1 MEAMLA
7 QALQES
13 KFKNGSIIE
22 GTISAVKGDDVFI
35 DIGYKSEGAVSAS
48 EFGADASVKVGEKVT
63 VMLVQLENEKTGMVE
78 LSKRRADE
86 KIRWEKIL
94 ERYVE
99 GCVVTGTIKSAVRGG
114 LLVAIDDVEAFL
126 PGSQVEVA
134 PVKEL
139 EPYVGQTYD
148 FKVIKISN
156 ERRNLIVSRREL
168 IEGTLAEKKAEL
180 LGSLQKG
187 EVRKGRVKNIT
198 DFGAFIDLDGLDGLL
213 HITDM
218 SWGRVK
224 HPAEMLKVGEELDVM
239 VLDVDRDRERVS
251 LGLKQTTENPWNTI
265 QEQFP
270 VGARVAGK
278 VVNLAA
284 YGAFIEIAPGV
295 EGLVHISEFSW
306 TKRVARAS
314 DVLNVGDEVQV
325 VVLSVDIDNQKIALG
340 IRQTQDNPWDTVQE
354 RFPVGSKVS
363 GKIRNFTAYGAFV
376 ELEEGIDGM
385 IHVSDM
391 SWTRKINHPSE
402 CLQKG
407 QEVEAVVLDVNPKEQ
422 RISLGLKQAQTD
434 PWSDIAAKYA
444 VGSTVKGKVSKIA
457 SFGAF
462 IELEDGV
469 DGLVHISQISD
480 QRVEKV
486 KDALEVGQ
494 EVEARVVKVDRGE
507 RRIGLSIRAMT
518 MSDEELKALEAEA
531 AGEPVEPVSTKTAG
545 SDSLGGLS
553 AAFDNAFA
561 NVEWQPGESK

>member
-1 MEAMLA
+1 MADILS
-7 QALQES
+7 QAGQES
-13 KFKNGSIIE
+13 KFKGGSLIE
-22 GTISAVKGDDVFI
+22 GTVSAIKGDDVFV
-35 DIGYKSEGAVSAS
+35 DIGYKSVGTVGLNEFGEGA
-48 EFGADASVKVGEKVT
+48 DVKVGDKVT
-63 VMLVQLENEKTGMVE
+63 VMLVKLEDDKTGMVE
-78 LSKRRADE
+78 ISKRRADD

-99 GCVVTGTIKSAVRGG
+99 GCVVTGMVKSAVRGG
-114 LLVAIDDVEAFL
+114 LLVQIDDVEAFL
-126 PGSQVEVA
+126 PGSQVDVT
-134 PVKEL
+134 PVRDL
-139 EPYVGQTYD
+139 EPYVGQTYE

-168 IEGTLAEKKAEL
+168 IEGTMAEKKAEL
-180 LGSLQKG
+180 LESLQKG
-187 EVRKGRVKNIT
+187 EIRKGHVKNIT
-198 DFGAFIDLDGLDGLL
+198 DFGAFIDLDGIDGLL

-224 HPAEMLKVGEELDVM
+224 HPSEILKVGQELDVM
-239 VLDVDRDRERVS
+239 VLDVDRERERIS
-251 LGLKQTTENPWNTI
+251 LGLKQTTPNPWDSI
-265 QEQFP
+265 LEQFP
-270 VGARVAGK
+270 VGSRVSGK

-284 YGAFIEIAPGV
+284 YGAFVEIAPGI

-314 DVLNVGDEVQV
+314 DMLSVGDEVQV
-325 VVLSVDIDNQKIALG
+325 VVLSVDVENQKIALG
-340 IRQTQDNPWDTVQE
+340 IRQTQANPWDTVQE
-354 RFPVGSKVS
+354 RFPVGSKVK
-363 GKIRNFTAYGAFV
+363 GKVRNFTAYGAFV

-407 QEVEAVVLDVNPKEQ
+407 QEVEAVVLDVNAKEQ
-422 RISLGLKQAQTD
+422 RISLSLKAAMQD
-434 PWSDIAAKYA
+434 PWDEIAQKFP
-444 VGSTVKGKVSKIA
+444 VGSVVKGKVSKIA

-462 IELEDGV
+462 VELEDGV

-507 RRIGLSIRAMT
+507 RRIGLSIRAMGMT
-518 MSDEELKALEAEA
+518 DDEIKALEAEA
-531 AGEPVEPVSTKTAG
+531 AGEEKTPVSTTSAG
-545 SDSLGGLS
+545 SENLGGLS
-553 AAFDNAFA
+553 AAFENAFA
-561 NVEWQPGESK
+561 NVEWQPGN